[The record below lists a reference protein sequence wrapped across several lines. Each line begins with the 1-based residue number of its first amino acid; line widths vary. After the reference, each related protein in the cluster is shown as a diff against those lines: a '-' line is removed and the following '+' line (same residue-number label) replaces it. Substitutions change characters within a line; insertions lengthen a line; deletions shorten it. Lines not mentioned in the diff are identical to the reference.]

1 MFSNELTDYRD
12 TLPDKD
18 ENDKLLEQYQ
28 QTKTEAKA
36 ILTRPQQMIS
46 RKGAEQE
53 EKEKQLVQRGKEKQF
68 GDGTEKQRETNG
80 DKC

>member
-1 MFSNELTDYRD
+1 
-12 TLPDKD
+12 
-18 ENDKLLEQYQ
+18 
-28 QTKTEAKA
+28 
-36 ILTRPQQMIS
+36 MIS

-68 GDGTEKQRETNG
+68 GDGTMKQRETNG

>member
-28 QTKTEAKA
+28 ETKTEAKA
-36 ILTRPQQMIS
+36 ILTIPQQIIS